1 MCAVSSTSAR
11 ARRRLELPPEL
22 LGRPSFADQFDD
34 ALPELRW
41 VWPTALRHRG
51 CSFPPQPWGVH
62 ETGSTP
68 RRAAATARATLD
80 GGLVGVTVPSGAVF
94 VGQVEANA
102 PLVSGRR

>member
-68 RRAAATARATLD
+68 GGPRR
-80 GGLVGVTVPSGAVF
+80 GGLEGPMHPF
-94 VGQVEANA
+94 VGPVLLGTGGQD
-102 PLVSGRR
+102 PLMLN

>member
-68 RRAAATARATLD
+68 PRLLVETAE
-80 GGLVGVTVPSGAVF
+80 G
-94 VGQVEANA
+94 VEALLDFLMKSEQA
-102 PLVSGRR
+102 SRLTQGT